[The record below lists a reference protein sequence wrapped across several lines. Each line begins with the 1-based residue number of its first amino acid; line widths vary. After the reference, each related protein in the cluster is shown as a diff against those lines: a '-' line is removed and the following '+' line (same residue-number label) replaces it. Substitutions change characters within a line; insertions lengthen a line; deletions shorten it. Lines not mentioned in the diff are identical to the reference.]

1 MPSEEVKTAMNLSG
15 IEVASALVVVAH
27 PDDAEFGAGGT
38 IARMAAEGAEVTIC
52 VVSNGAMGSN
62 DPDVARD
69 ALIATREREQR
80 AAADRAPSMI
90 NGPLNLDTIPGLRK
104 KPRVRPRSLQND
116 IQRRDR

>member
-1 MPSEEVKTAMNLSG
+1 MTLSG
-15 IEVASALVVVAH
+15 IEVGSALVVVAH

-69 ALIATREREQR
+69 ALIATRERGGAGASRGGRGEGR
-80 AAADRAPSMI
+80 RVPRLRGRLSGGRPRAPPRHHPRDPAAA
-90 NGPLNLDTIPGLRK
+90 
-104 KPRVRPRSLQND
+104 PRRRS
-116 IQRRDR
+116 R